1 MLQVTPH
8 TDPITSH
15 TAISSDNMLTAVVRV
30 TGTGRLGEFGE
41 RVRWLMVRDPDAPRT
56 DYTEHHVEGV
66 LEYRFETRE
75 GIPFPAFASASA
87 EFPELRV
94 EAEWENAAQGV
105 RGQAV
110 IENGRLVEQQSAP
123 LADSALDV
131 AVDIGAQ
138 GELVFAMACVKRDAA
153 WLGYCV
159 DGSRHAYFEFDAG
172 SLRLADAAGARWTRR
187 LEGDRVVPLDDAI
200 DDALLAALED
210 LAFRFAGDWLWF
222 DEAAEQETV
231 LERQRYANHG
241 WPVRGANIKTERILA
256 LGTGR
261 AFDGLAPEARA
272 VLGQLRSAWET
283 NE

>member
-1 MLQVTPH
+1 MLQFAPH

-15 TAISSDNMLTAVVRV
+15 TSISSDNMLTAVVRV

-56 DYTEHHVEGV
+56 DYTEHHVDGV

-75 GIPFPAFASASA
+75 GIPFPAFVSASA

-110 IENGRLVEQQSAP
+110 IENGRLAEQQSAP
-123 LADSALDV
+123 LDDSALDV
-131 AVDIGAQ
+131 AVDIGPQ
-138 GELVFAMACVKRDAA
+138 GELVFAMACVKRDAT
-153 WLGYCV
+153 WLGYCA

-172 SLRLADAAGARWTRR
+172 SLRLADAAGARWTRCM
-187 LEGDRVVPLDDAI
+187 EGDRVVPLDDAI

-210 LAFRFAGDWLWF
+210 LAFRFAADWLWF

-241 WPVRGANIKTERILA
+241 WPVRGANIKAERILA
-256 LGTGR
+256 LGSGR
-261 AFDGLAPEARA
+261 AFDGLAPEARV

-283 NE
+283 M

>member
-1 MLQVTPH
+1 MQIAPH
-8 TDPITSH
+8 TDPLNLYPSTFF
-15 TAISSDNMLTAVVRV
+15 DNVITAVVRV

-56 DYTEHHVEGV
+56 DYTEHHLDGV

-87 EFPELRV
+87 DFPELRV

-110 IENGRLVEQQSAP
+110 IENGRLVEQQTAP
-123 LADSALDV
+123 LEDSALDV
-131 AVDIGAQ
+131 AVDIGLH

-153 WLGYCV
+153 WLGYCA

-172 SLRLADAAGARWTRR
+172 ALRLADDAGARWTRCIEADASA
-187 LEGDRVVPLDDAI
+187 LIDEAI
-200 DDALLAALED
+200 DDALLAELED

-222 DEAAEQETV
+222 DAAAAHETT

-241 WPVRGANIKTERILA
+241 WPVQGANIKAERILT
-256 LGTGR
+256 LGAGR
-261 AFDGLAPEARA
+261 QFDGLAPEARPLLA
-272 VLGQLRSAWET
+272 QLRNAWESKQ
-283 NE
+283 